1 MAPDLQRGSGAP
13 PPAGVIPQPG
23 AAPPGAYP
31 GAPQPGAGPAV
42 QGMPP
47 HAPQWIDPS
56 AFAATAPPPNT
67 GAQGAPAPGGPGG
80 APPQALAG
88 TQPPVQ
94 PGEAHQPSETPQ
106 PVDATAA
113 ATLTAATPPELG
125 EAMDPDQVPPDAPRV
140 LAGFLVS
147 YEDSPKG
154 MFWPIYQGQN
164 VIGRAGAADDLDI
177 EIDNPTTSSIHAVIY
192 ASARPGRL
200 KIEDSRSTNG
210 TFLSDE
216 KLDCDKRHELVDGAA
231 LRFGGF
237 PVIVKVV

>member
-1 MAPDLQRGSGAP
+1 MPQ
-13 PPAGVIPQPG
+13 GV
-23 AAPPGAYP
+23 
-31 GAPQPGAGPAV
+31 
-42 QGMPP
+42 PP

-67 GAQGAPAPGGPGG
+67 GGQNSPHLAGPGG
-80 APPQALAG
+80 APQPSPAG

-94 PGEAHQPSETPQ
+94 QGEAHQPSETPQ

-113 ATLTAATPPELG
+113 ATLTAATPPDLG
-125 EAMDPDQVPPDAPRV
+125 EALDPDQVPPDAPRV

-147 YEDSPKG
+147 YEDNAKG
-154 MFWPIYQGQN
+154 IFWPIYQGKN
-164 VIGRAGAADDLDI
+164 VVGRAGAADDLDI

-192 ASARPGRL
+192 AAARPGRL

-216 KLDCDKRHELVDGAA
+216 KLGCEKRHELVDGAA

-237 PVIVKVV
+237 PVIVKVI